1 MIISFF
7 STGTGGGAAPV
18 DYLTARE
25 VLAYDE
31 NRNLI
36 RDDAGEAQ
44 TKIRDPLPEVLH
56 GSPDQT
62 RDLIDAS
69 PNKWSYTAGVI
80 SFADSDDP
88 SPDAQQEAIELFEA
102 LAFAGLDWDQYDC
115 LWVRHSHEGNV
126 ELHFCAPRLE
136 LSTGK
141 ALNIAPPGHESA
153 FSSLRDLM
161 NKTHGWADP
170 LDPERAREVRVTIE
184 APTRAQGREA
194 LHDWILDQI
203 SVGTITD
210 RASLI
215 DALADAGFE
224 IPRASQN
231 YITAK
236 DPDTGE
242 RWRLKGDIF
251 HENWQAEPPR
261 RKIERG
267 PGDST
272 QRPRR
277 LDGISTGELQERFQ
291 QHCDQRAAYNRDRY
305 QVLSQRQQER
315 VGEAERDDP
324 ALVDDL
330 ALGDRGD
337 GLILDRDGADGELV
351 LDGFDGAFGDD
362 GTWSDTDRTGWAD
375 VGDAGSEPDRIKNLF
390 DGANAH
396 QLYRDQGALDDHS
409 TDNTPD
415 SFGARIARIRRTV
428 GDGLRELSQGIAR
441 LGETLNQRD
450 RKQGE
455 WLGALRGAIDE
466 ITSHVRH
473 HIGRL
478 AARGAELRDASGEI
492 GDQLESSERRREAA
506 ERELDARDSH
516 RSTGHSL

>member
-1 MIISFF
+1 MIITFF
-7 STGTGGGAAPV
+7 STGTGGGTAPV
-18 DYLTARE
+18 DYLTASE

-36 RDDAGEAQ
+36 RDDTGQ
-44 TKIRDPLPEVLH
+44 PLTKIRDPLPEVLQ
-56 GSPDQT
+56 GNPNQT

-69 PNKWSYTAGVI
+69 NNKWSYTTGVI

-102 LAFAGLDWDQYDC
+102 LAFAGLDRDQYDC

-126 ELHFCAPRLE
+126 ELHFCTPRLE
-136 LSTGK
+136 LSTSK
-141 ALNIAPPGHESA
+141 ALNIAPPSHETA

-161 NKTHGWADP
+161 NKSHGWADP
-170 LDPERAREVRVTIE
+170 LDPERAREVRATIE

-210 RASLI
+210 RASMI
-215 DALADAGFE
+215 DALTDAGFE
-224 IPRASQN
+224 IPRASKN
-231 YITAK
+231 YITAQ

-242 RWRLKGDIF
+242 RWRLKGEIF
-251 HENWQAEPPR
+251 HDDWQAEPPR
-261 RKIERG
+261 REIERG
-267 PGDST
+267 PEDST

-277 LDGISTGELQERFQ
+277 LDGISTGELQARFQ

-324 ALVDDL
+324 ALADDL

-337 GLILDRDGADGELV
+337 GLSLDRDSADGELV
-351 LDGFDGAFGDD
+351 LDGFNHPLGDHEA
-362 GTWSDTDRTGWAD
+362 WPDTDRTVRAD
-375 VGDAGSEPDRIKNLF
+375 MGDAGPEPDRTEDLH

-396 QLYRDQGALDDHS
+396 HLHRDQGALDDQS

-415 SFGARIARIRRTV
+415 SIGARIAHIRRAV
-428 GDGLRELSQGIAR
+428 GDGLRELGQGIAR
-441 LGETLNQRD
+441 LGETLDQQD
-450 RKQGE
+450 RE
-455 WLGALRGAIDE
+455 GASWFERLRGIAHSF
-466 ITSHVRH
+466 TSRIHDGLAGIAERRSELQDA
-473 HIGRL
+473 GR
-478 AARGAELRDASGEI
+478 ELGTK
-492 GDQLESSERRREAA
+492 LELSESRRREIEGQLNIRTAHV
-506 ERELDARDSH
+506 ERGLRH
-516 RSTGHSL
+516 

>member
-7 STGTGGGAAPV
+7 STGTGGGVAPV

-36 RDDAGEAQ
+36 RDDNGQPQ

-56 GSPDQT
+56 GNPDQT

-80 SFADSDDP
+80 SFAESDDP

-102 LAFAGLDWDQYDC
+102 LAFAGLDRDQYDC
-115 LWVRHSHEGNV
+115 LWVRHSNEGNV
-126 ELHFCAPRLE
+126 ELHFCTPRLE

-170 LDPERAREVRVTIE
+170 LDPERAREVQATFE

-203 SVGTITD
+203 SVGIITD
-210 RASLI
+210 RASMI
-215 DALADAGFE
+215 DALSEAGFE
-224 IPRASQN
+224 IPRASSN

-242 RWRLKGDIF
+242 RWRLKGEIF
-251 HENWQAEPPR
+251 HDDWQAEPPR
-261 RKIERG
+261 REIERG
-267 PGDST
+267 PGNDPE
-272 QRPRR
+272 RPRR
-277 LDGISTGELQERFQ
+277 LDGISAGELQERFQ
-291 QHCDQRAAYNRDRY
+291 QHCDKRAAYNRDRY

-315 VGEAERDDP
+315 VGEAERDDQ
-324 ALVDDL
+324 ALADDL
-330 ALGDRGD
+330 PLGDRGD
-337 GLILDRDGADGELV
+337 GLGLDRDGADRELV
-351 LDGFDGAFGDD
+351 LDGFDFALGDEGAG
-362 GTWSDTDRTGWAD
+362 SDPNRTERTNM
-375 VGDAGSEPDRIKNLF
+375 GDAGPRPDRIEDLHI
-390 DGANAH
+390 GADADH
-396 QLYRDQGALDDHS
+396 LYRDKGALDDAA
-409 TDNTPD
+409 PD
-415 SFGARIARIRRTV
+415 SIGARIARIRRTV

-441 LGETLNQRD
+441 LGETLDQQD

-478 AARGAELRDASGEI
+478 AARGAELRDASI
-492 GDQLESSERRREAA
+492 GIGNQLETSERRREAA
-506 ERELDARDSH
+506 ERELDAIDSH
-516 RSTGHSL
+516 RSSGHSL

>member
-36 RDDAGEAQ
+36 RDDTGQPQ

-56 GSPDQT
+56 GTPHQT

-80 SFADSDDP
+80 SFAQGDDP
-88 SPDAQQEAIELFEA
+88 SPDAQQEAIERFEA
-102 LAFAGLDWDQYDC
+102 LAFAGLDRDQYDC

-126 ELHFCAPRLE
+126 ELHFCTPRLE
-136 LSTGK
+136 LCTGK
-141 ALNIAPPGHESA
+141 SLNIAPPGHENA
-153 FSSLRDLM
+153 FASLRDLL

-170 LDPERAREVRVTIE
+170 LEPERAREVRATIE

-210 RASLI
+210 RASMI
-215 DALADAGFE
+215 DALADAGFD
-224 IPRASQN
+224 IPRASKN

-242 RWRLKGDIF
+242 RWRLKGEIF
-251 HENWQAEPPR
+251 HDDWQAEPPR
-261 RKIERG
+261 REIERG

-305 QVLSQRQQER
+305 QVLSERQQER
-315 VGEAERDDP
+315 VGEAERNDQ

-330 ALGDRGD
+330 TLGDRGD
-337 GLILDRDGADGELV
+337 GLILDRDSADRELV
-351 LDGFDGAFGDD
+351 LDGFDHALRDD
-362 GTWSDTDRTGWAD
+362 EAWPDTDRTGWAD
-375 VGDAGSEPDRIKNLF
+375 MGDAGPRPDRIEDLHHGR
-390 DGANAH
+390 DAGH
-396 QLYRDQGALDDHS
+396 LYRDQGTLDD
-409 TDNTPD
+409 TDPD
-415 SFGARIARIRRTV
+415 SIGTRIARIRRAV
-428 GDGLRELSQGIAR
+428 GDGLREFSQGTAR
-441 LGETLNQRD
+441 LGEALDQQD

-492 GDQLESSERRREAA
+492 GDQLEVSERRREAA
-506 ERELDARDSH
+506 ERVLEARDNH
-516 RSTGHSL
+516 RSSGHSI

>member
-7 STGTGGGAAPV
+7 STGTGGGVAPV

-36 RDDAGEAQ
+36 RDDTGQPQ

-56 GSPDQT
+56 GNPDQT
-62 RDLIDAS
+62 RHLIDAS

-80 SFADSDDP
+80 SFAEGDDP
-88 SPDAQQEAIELFEA
+88 SPAAQQEAIELFEA
-102 LAFAGLDWDQYDC
+102 LAFAGLDRDQYDC

-126 ELHFCAPRLE
+126 ELHFCTPRLE

-141 ALNIAPPGHESA
+141 ALNIAPPGHENA
-153 FSSLRDLM
+153 FASLRDLL
-161 NKTHGWADP
+161 NQTHGWADP
-170 LDPERAREVRVTIE
+170 LDPERAREVRATIE

-203 SVGTITD
+203 SIGTITD
-210 RASLI
+210 RASMI
-215 DALADAGFE
+215 DALTDAGFE
-224 IPRASQN
+224 IPRASKN
-231 YITAK
+231 HITAQ

-242 RWRLKGDIF
+242 RWRLKGEIF
-251 HENWQAEPPR
+251 HDDWQTEPPSR
-261 RKIERG
+261 EIERG
-267 PGDST
+267 PRNDPE
-272 QRPRR
+272 RPRR

-291 QHCDQRAAYNRDRY
+291 QHCDQHAAYNRDRY
-305 QVLSQRQQER
+305 QVLSERQQER
-315 VGEAERDDP
+315 VGEAERDDQ

-330 ALGDRGD
+330 TLGDRGD
-337 GLILDRDGADGELV
+337 GLNLDRDSADGELV
-351 LDGFDGAFGDD
+351 LDGFDHALGANAD
-362 GTWSDTDRTGWAD
+362 GYDTDRTGGAD
-375 VGDAGSEPDRIKNLF
+375 MGDAGPRPDGVEDLH
-390 DGANAH
+390 DGATAH
-396 QLYRDQGALDDHS
+396 HLYRDQGALDDHS

-441 LGETLNQRD
+441 LGETLDQQD

-466 ITSHVRH
+466 ITSHVRN

-478 AARGAELRDASGEI
+478 AARGADLRDASSGI
-492 GDQLESSERRREAA
+492 RDQLETRERRREAA

-516 RSTGHSL
+516 RSAGHSL

>member
-7 STGTGGGAAPV
+7 ATGTGGGAAPV

-36 RDDAGEAQ
+36 RDDTGQPQ

-56 GSPDQT
+56 GNPDQT
-62 RDLIDAS
+62 RDLINAS

-102 LAFAGLDWDQYDC
+102 LAFAGLDRDQYDC

-126 ELHFCAPRLE
+126 ELHFCTPRLE

-141 ALNIAPPGHESA
+141 ALNIAPPRHENA

-170 LDPERAREVRVTIE
+170 LEPDRAREVSVTIE

-210 RASLI
+210 RASMI
-215 DALADAGFE
+215 DALADAGFD
-224 IPRASQN
+224 IPRASKN
-231 YITAK
+231 YITAQ

-242 RWRLKGDIF
+242 RWRLKGEIF
-251 HENWQAEPPR
+251 HDDWQAEPPR
-261 RKIERG
+261 RETERG

-277 LDGISTGELQERFQ
+277 LDGISTGELQERLQ

-305 QVLSQRQQER
+305 QVLSERQQER
-315 VGEAERDDP
+315 VGEAERDDQ

-330 ALGDRGD
+330 AMGDRGD
-337 GLILDRDGADGELV
+337 GLSLDRDSVDRELA
-351 LDGFDGAFGDD
+351 LDGFDHALGDD
-362 GTWSDTDRTGWAD
+362 EAWPDTDRKGRAD
-375 VGDAGSEPDRIKNLF
+375 MGDVESEPDRVEDLHI
-390 DGANAH
+390 GANTH
-396 QLYRDQGALDDHS
+396 HLHRDQGTLNDE
-409 TDNTPD
+409 TPD
-415 SFGARIARIRRTV
+415 SIGTRIARIRRTI

-441 LGETLNQRD
+441 LRETLDQQD

-478 AARGAELRDASGEI
+478 AARGAELRDAADRI
-492 GDQLESSERRREAA
+492 GDQLETSERRREAA
-506 ERELDARDSH
+506 ERVLEARDKH
-516 RSTGHSL
+516 RSSGHSI

>member
-18 DYLTARE
+18 DYLTASE

-36 RDDAGEAQ
+36 RDDTGQPQ

-56 GSPDQT
+56 GNLDHT

-80 SFADSDDP
+80 SFAQGDDP

-102 LAFAGLDWDQYDC
+102 LAFAGLDRDQYDC
-115 LWVRHSHEGNV
+115 LWVRHTHEGNV
-126 ELHFCAPRLE
+126 ELHFCAPRVE

-161 NKTHGWADP
+161 NKAHNWADP
-170 LDPERAREVRVTIE
+170 LEPERTREVRATIE

-203 SVGTITD
+203 SVGIITD
-210 RASLI
+210 RASMI

-224 IPRASQN
+224 IPRTSKN

-242 RWRLKGDIF
+242 RWRLKGEIF
-251 HENWQAEPPR
+251 YDDWQAEPPR
-261 RKIERG
+261 REIERG
-267 PGDST
+267 PGDGT
-272 QRPRR
+272 QRTRR
-277 LDGISTGELQERFQ
+277 LDGISAGELQERFQ
-291 QHCDQRAAYNRDRY
+291 QHCNQRAAYNRNRY
-305 QVLSQRQQER
+305 QILSERQQER
-315 VGEAERDDP
+315 VGEAERHDQ
-324 ALVDDL
+324 ALADDL

-337 GLILDRDGADGELV
+337 GLSLDRDSADRELV
-351 LDGFDGAFGDD
+351 LDRCDNALGDD
-362 GTWSDTDRTGWAD
+362 GAWPVTDRTVRAD
-375 VGDAGSEPDRIKNLF
+375 MGDAGPEPDRTEDLH

-396 QLYRDQGALDDHS
+396 HLHRDQGALDDQS
-409 TDNTPD
+409 TDNTAD
-415 SFGARIARIRRTV
+415 SIRARIARIRRTV

-441 LGETLNQRD
+441 LGETLDRQD

-455 WLGALRGAIDE
+455 WLGALRGALDE

-478 AARGAELRDASGEI
+478 AARGAELRDASGRVR
-492 GDQLESSERRREAA
+492 DQLEVSEGRREAA
-506 ERELDARDSH
+506 ERALEEKHDRRGIRCSH
-516 RSTGHSL
+516 

>member
-7 STGTGGGAAPV
+7 STGTGGGVAPV

-36 RDDAGEAQ
+36 RDDTGQPQ

-56 GSPDQT
+56 GNPDQT
-62 RDLIDAS
+62 RHLIDAS

-80 SFADSDDP
+80 SFAEGDDP
-88 SPDAQQEAIELFEA
+88 SPAAQQEAIELFEA
-102 LAFAGLDWDQYDC
+102 LAFAGLDRDQYDC

-126 ELHFCAPRLE
+126 ELHFCTPRLE

-141 ALNIAPPGHESA
+141 ALNIAPPGHENA
-153 FSSLRDLM
+153 FASLRDLL
-161 NKTHGWADP
+161 NQTHGWADP
-170 LDPERAREVRVTIE
+170 LDPERAREVRATIE

-203 SVGTITD
+203 SIGTITD
-210 RASLI
+210 RASMI
-215 DALADAGFE
+215 DALTDAGFE
-224 IPRASQN
+224 IPRASKN
-231 YITAK
+231 HITAQ

-242 RWRLKGDIF
+242 RWRLKGEIF
-251 HENWQAEPPR
+251 HDDWHTEPPSR
-261 RKIERG
+261 EIERG
-267 PGDST
+267 PRNDPE
-272 QRPRR
+272 RPRR

-291 QHCDQRAAYNRDRY
+291 QHCDQHAAYNRDRY
-305 QVLSQRQQER
+305 QVLSERQQER
-315 VGEAERDDP
+315 VGEAERDDQ

-330 ALGDRGD
+330 TLGDRGD
-337 GLILDRDGADGELV
+337 GLNLDRDSADGELV
-351 LDGFDGAFGDD
+351 LDGFDHALGANAD
-362 GTWSDTDRTGWAD
+362 GYDADRTGGAD
-375 VGDAGSEPDRIKNLF
+375 MGDAGPRPDGVEDLH
-390 DGANAH
+390 DGATAH
-396 QLYRDQGALDDHS
+396 HLYRDQGALDDHS

-441 LGETLNQRD
+441 LGETLDQQD

-466 ITSHVRH
+466 ITSHVRN

-478 AARGAELRDASGEI
+478 AARGADLRDASSGI
-492 GDQLESSERRREAA
+492 RDQLETRERRREAA

-516 RSTGHSL
+516 RSAGHSL

>member
-31 NRNLI
+31 NRRLI
-36 RDDAGEAQ
+36 RDDTSKPQ

-56 GSPDQT
+56 GNPDQT

-69 PNKWSYTAGVI
+69 SNKWSYTAGVI

-88 SPDAQQEAIELFEA
+88 SPAAQQEAIELFEA
-102 LAFAGLDWDQYDC
+102 LAFAGLDRDQYDC

-126 ELHFCAPRLE
+126 ELHFCTPRLE

-141 ALNIAPPGHESA
+141 ALNIAPPGHENA

-170 LDPERAREVRVTIE
+170 LEPDRAREVRATIE

-210 RASLI
+210 RASMI
-215 DALADAGFE
+215 DALADAAFD
-224 IPRASQN
+224 IPRASKN

-242 RWRLKGDIF
+242 RWRLKGAIF
-251 HENWQAEPPR
+251 HDDWQAEPPR
-261 RKIERG
+261 REIERR

-291 QHCDQRAAYNRDRY
+291 QHCDQRATYNRDRY
-305 QVLSQRQQER
+305 QVLSERQQER
-315 VGEAERDDP
+315 VGEAERDDQ

-330 ALGDRGD
+330 TLGDRGD
-337 GLILDRDGADGELV
+337 GLILDRDSADRELV
-351 LDGFDGAFGDD
+351 LDGFDHALGDD
-362 GTWSDTDRTGWAD
+362 EAWPDTDRTGWAD
-375 VGDAGSEPDRIKNLF
+375 MGDAGPRPDRIEDLHHGR
-390 DGANAH
+390 DAGH
-396 QLYRDQGALDDHS
+396 LYRDQGTLDD
-409 TDNTPD
+409 TDPD
-415 SFGARIARIRRTV
+415 SIGTRIARIRRAV
-428 GDGLRELSQGIAR
+428 GDGLREFSQGIAR
-441 LGETLNQRD
+441 LGEALDQQD

-478 AARGAELRDASGEI
+478 AARGAELRDAAG
-492 GDQLESSERRREAA
+492 GVRDQLETSERRREAVD
-506 ERELDARDSH
+506 RELDARDSH
-516 RSTGHSL
+516 RSAGHSL

>member
-31 NRNLI
+31 NSNLI
-36 RDDAGEAQ
+36 RDDTGQPQ

-56 GSPDQT
+56 GNPDQT
-62 RDLIDAS
+62 RDLIDANT
-69 PNKWSYTAGVI
+69 NKWSYTAGVI

-88 SPDAQQEAIELFEA
+88 SLDAQQEAIELFEA
-102 LAFAGLDWDQYDC
+102 LAFAGLDRDQYDC

-126 ELHFCAPRLE
+126 ELHFCTPRLE

-141 ALNIAPPGHESA
+141 ALNIAPPGHENA
-153 FSSLRDLM
+153 FSSLRDLL

-170 LDPERAREVRVTIE
+170 LDPERAREVRATIE

-203 SVGTITD
+203 SVGTITN
-210 RASLI
+210 RASMI
-215 DALADAGFE
+215 DALTDAGFE
-224 IPRASQN
+224 IPRASKN
-231 YITAK
+231 YITAQ

-242 RWRLKGDIF
+242 RWRLKGEIF
-251 HENWQAEPPR
+251 HDDWQAEPPR
-261 RKIERG
+261 REIERG
-267 PGDST
+267 PGEDT
-272 QRPRR
+272 ERPRR

-324 ALVDDL
+324 ALADDL
-330 ALGDRGD
+330 ALGDSGD
-337 GLILDRDGADGELV
+337 GLSLDRDSAAGELV
-351 LDGFDGAFGDD
+351 LDGFDHALGANAD
-362 GTWSDTDRTGWAD
+362 GYGADRTGGAD
-375 VGDAGSEPDRIKNLF
+375 MGDAGPRPDGVEDLH
-390 DGANAH
+390 DGATAH
-396 QLYRDQGALDDHS
+396 HLYRDQGALDDHS

-441 LGETLNQRD
+441 LGEALDQQD

-478 AARGAELRDASGEI
+478 AARGTELRDASG
-492 GDQLESSERRREAA
+492 GLRDQLEVSERRRETA
-506 ERELDARDSH
+506 ERELGARDSH
-516 RSTGHSL
+516 RSAGHSL

>member
-36 RDDAGEAQ
+36 RDDTGQPQ

-56 GSPDQT
+56 GNPDQT

-80 SFADSDDP
+80 SFAESDDP

-102 LAFAGLDWDQYDC
+102 LAFAGLDRDQYDC
-115 LWVRHSHEGNV
+115 LWVRHTYEGNV
-126 ELHFCAPRLE
+126 ELHFCTPRLE

-141 ALNIAPPGHESA
+141 ALNIAPPGHENA
-153 FSSLRDLM
+153 FASLRDLL

-170 LDPERAREVRVTIE
+170 LDPERAREVRATIE
-184 APTRAQGREA
+184 APTRAQGRDA

-203 SVGTITD
+203 SVGTIND
-210 RASLI
+210 RASMI
-215 DALADAGFE
+215 DALTDSGFE
-224 IPRASQN
+224 IPRASKN
-231 YITAK
+231 YITAE

-242 RWRLKGDIF
+242 RWRLKGEIF
-251 HENWQAEPPR
+251 HDDWQAEPPSR
-261 RKIERG
+261 EIERG
-267 PGDST
+267 PGDNPEG
-272 QRPRR
+272 PRR
-277 LDGISTGELQERFQ
+277 LDGISVGELQERFQ

-324 ALVDDL
+324 ALADDF

-337 GLILDRDGADGELV
+337 GFNLDRDSADGELV
-351 LDGFDGAFGDD
+351 LDGFHHAFGDD
-362 GTWSDTDRTGWAD
+362 EAWPDTNRTGWAD
-375 VGDAGSEPDRIKNLF
+375 MGDAGPRPDRVEDLH
-390 DGANAH
+390 DGASAYH
-396 QLYRDQGALDDHS
+396 LHRDQGALDDQS
-409 TDNTPD
+409 TDNTAD
-415 SFGARIARIRRTV
+415 SIGARIARIRRTV

-441 LGETLNQRD
+441 LGETLDQRD

-455 WLGALRGAIDE
+455 WLGALRGAM
-466 ITSHVRH
+466 
-473 HIGRL
+473 
-478 AARGAELRDASGEI
+478 
-492 GDQLESSERRREAA
+492 
-506 ERELDARDSH
+506 
-516 RSTGHSL
+516 

>member
-36 RDDAGEAQ
+36 RDDNGQPQ
-44 TKIRDPLPEVLH
+44 TKVRDPLPEVLH
-56 GSPDQT
+56 GNLDHT

-80 SFADSDDP
+80 SFAQGDDP

-102 LAFAGLDWDQYDC
+102 LAFAGLDRDQYDC
-115 LWVRHSHEGNV
+115 LWVRHTHEGNV
-126 ELHFCAPRLE
+126 ELHFCTPRLE

-141 ALNIAPPGHESA
+141 ALNIAPPGHETA
-153 FSSLRDLM
+153 FSSLRDLL

-170 LDPERAREVRVTIE
+170 LDPERAREVRATIE

-194 LHDWILDQI
+194 LHDWVLDQI
-203 SVGTITD
+203 SVGSITD
-210 RASLI
+210 RASMI
-215 DALADAGFE
+215 DALTEAGFD
-224 IPRASQN
+224 IPRSSKN
-231 YITAK
+231 YITAQ

-242 RWRLKGDIF
+242 RWRLKGEIF
-251 HENWQAEPPR
+251 HDDWQAEPPR
-261 RKIERG
+261 REIERG

-291 QHCDQRAAYNRDRY
+291 RHCDQRAAYNRDRY

-315 VGEAERDDP
+315 IGEAERDDP
-324 ALVDDL
+324 ALADDL

-337 GLILDRDGADGELV
+337 GLSLDHDGADRELV
-351 LDGFDGAFGDD
+351 LDGFDHALGDD
-362 GTWSDTDRTGWAD
+362 GAWPNADRTGWED
-375 VGDAGSEPDRIKNLF
+375 LGDARPGPNGIEDLH

-396 QLYRDQGALDDHS
+396 HLHPDQGALDDHF

-415 SFGARIARIRRTV
+415 SIGARIARIRRTV

-441 LGETLNQRD
+441 LGETLDQQD

-455 WLGALRGAIDE
+455 WIGALRGAIDE
-466 ITSHVRH
+466 ITSHVRL

-478 AARGAELRDASGEI
+478 AARGAELCDAAG
-492 GDQLESSERRREAA
+492 GVRDQLETSERRREAA
-506 ERELDARDSH
+506 ERELDARESH
-516 RSTGHSL
+516 RSSGHSL